1 VHTLGATVT
10 LSFPTAAASAT
21 LEVQLPNGEPA
32 TVDEPERIDTDLVT
46 HYDPPV
52 PGRYTYRC
60 IDSDGRA
67 WQDVFNVR
75 PGRSLALCSLAGAKK
90 HLNMDDQQHVD
101 DEELRGQI
109 EAATT
114 VIERHRLEI
123 VAARQL
129 TARVAGGRLLPRRPV
144 IRAVSAARVDGGAPV
159 DVTGWEVDAETDMLT
174 VPRTAGAALT
184 VTYYAGYEVVPEP
197 FIRAAEIIAAHL
209 WEAQRMSSIGG
220 ASSVGEDQY
229 LTPSG
234 LGYAIP
240 NRAVQLLGGRPP
252 VMA

>member
-1 VHTLGATVT
+1 MYALGATVA
-10 LSFPTAAASAT
+10 LAFPTAAVSAT
-21 LEVQLPNGEPA
+21 LDVQLPSGEPA
-32 TVDEPERIDTDLVT
+32 VVTAPERVGDELVA
-46 HYDPPV
+46 HYDPPT
-52 PGRYTYRC
+52 PGRYTYLC

-75 PGRSLALCSLAGAKK
+75 PGRSLALCSLAAAKK
-90 HLNMDDQQHVD
+90 HLNMEDQVHVD

-109 EAATT
+109 EAATG
-114 VIERHRLEI
+114 VVERHRLEI

-129 TARVAGGRLLPRRPV
+129 TARVCGGQLLPRRPV
-144 IRAVSAARVDGGAPV
+144 IRAVSAVRVVGGAPV
-159 DVTGWEVDAETDMLT
+159 DVTGWEVDGETDLLT
-174 VPRTAGAALT
+174 VPRTVGSALT
-184 VTYYAGYEVVPEP
+184 VTYYAGYEVIPEH

-209 WEAQRMSSIGG
+209 WETQRMSSIGG